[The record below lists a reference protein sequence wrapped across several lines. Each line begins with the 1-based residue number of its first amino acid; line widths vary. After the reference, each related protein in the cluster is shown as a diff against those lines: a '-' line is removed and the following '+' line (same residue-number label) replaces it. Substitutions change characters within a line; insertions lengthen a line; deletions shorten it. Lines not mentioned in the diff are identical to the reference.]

1 MVEQIVD
8 SVYDDA
14 VVDAGRGHVALQED
28 ADGAGSP
35 PVVYDGGA
43 GDGLAFVID
52 PCGEPGSWGDSVGC
66 VRGGLGRRR

>member
-14 VVDAGRGHVALQED
+14 AVDAGRGHVALQED

-52 PCGEPGSWGDSVGC
+52 PSRGAGETQ
-66 VRGGLGRRR
+66 